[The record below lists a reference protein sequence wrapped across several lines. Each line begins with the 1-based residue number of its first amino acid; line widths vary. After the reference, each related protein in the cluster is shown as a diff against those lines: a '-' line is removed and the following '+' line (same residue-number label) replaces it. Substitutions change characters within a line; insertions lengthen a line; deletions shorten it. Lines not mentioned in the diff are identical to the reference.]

1 MQIENKRRKSKKK
14 INKIKDRKKRGRK
27 IVGCSVAAEGQIV
40 VDYEDE
46 FDEFGDAK
54 CSLCQRRFEE
64 QGKILPFDMN
74 GISYKKKIKKRDDI
88 RKKKRRPRERDLD
101 KL

>member
-1 MQIENKRRKSKKK
+1 M
-14 INKIKDRKKRGRK
+14 
-27 IVGCSVAAEGQIV
+27 GCSVAADGQIM

-46 FDEFGDAK
+46 FDEFGDSK

-74 GISYKKKIKKRDDI
+74 GISY
-88 RKKKRRPRERDLD
+88 RKKKKRKKNIKKKKERRTREKIRLD
-101 KL
+101 KV

>member
-1 MQIENKRRKSKKK
+1 M
-14 INKIKDRKKRGRK
+14 
-27 IVGCSVAAEGQIV
+27 GCSVAAEGQIV

-74 GISYKKKIKKRDDI
+74 GISYKKN
-88 RKKKRRPRERDLD
+88 
-101 KL
+101 

>member
-1 MQIENKRRKSKKK
+1 M
-14 INKIKDRKKRGRK
+14 
-27 IVGCSVAAEGQIV
+27 GCSVAAEGQIV

-74 GISYKKKIKKRDDI
+74 GISYKKKNKKKEMI
-88 RKKKRRPRERDLD
+88 FTRKKKTARKRFR
-101 KL
+101 

>member
-1 MQIENKRRKSKKK
+1 MKKKSEKRKDKDNEMQIENKRRKSKKKKK

-74 GISYKKKIKKRDDI
+74 GISYKKN
-88 RKKKRRPRERDLD
+88 
-101 KL
+101 

>member
-1 MQIENKRRKSKKK
+1 M
-14 INKIKDRKKRGRK
+14 
-27 IVGCSVAAEGQIV
+27 GCSVAAEGQIM

-46 FDEFGDAK
+46 FDEFGDSK

-74 GISYKKKIKKRDDI
+74 GISYKKKKKRE
-88 RKKKRRPRERDLD
+88 RKYLKSKKK
-101 KL
+101 KKGKKNA

>member
-1 MQIENKRRKSKKK
+1 M
-14 INKIKDRKKRGRK
+14 
-27 IVGCSVAAEGQIV
+27 GCSVAAEGQIV

-74 GISYKKKIKKRDDI
+74 GISYKKNKKKRDDI

-101 KL
+101 KLWKGERERERQDQAYQLMRQA

>member
-1 MQIENKRRKSKKK
+1 M
-14 INKIKDRKKRGRK
+14 
-27 IVGCSVAAEGQIV
+27 GCSVAAEGQIV

-74 GISYKKKIKKRDDI
+74 GISYKKKK
-88 RKKKRRPRERDLD
+88 
-101 KL
+101 

>member
-1 MQIENKRRKSKKK
+1 M
-14 INKIKDRKKRGRK
+14 
-27 IVGCSVAAEGQIV
+27 GCSVAAEGQIV

-74 GISYKKKIKKRDDI
+74 GISYKKTKKKKKRDDI
-88 RKKKRRPRERDLD
+88 HKKKENRAKEI
-101 KL
+101 